1 MDAATNSANNVTHF
15 GKTFERSEAMVDLS
29 ELTPDAQTRIKV
41 KEAEVD
47 QLLHEVSTC
56 EDLLR
61 KLDWLDYAAE
71 FTVDASGASFERE
84 DRRTE
89 ARETRRLCLKE
100 SVSVL
105 FDSIAEEHWNVV
117 APDVDKF
124 TERLREISD
133 YLFRRC
139 GARTELAPETQ
150 ARVLEWKKRAYQQL
164 AETQTQKA
172 ARPSGV
178 ASNLSKRRTAN
189 DILTEAKI
197 KLRLTHEKLAEKMD
211 IDRKA
216 YFALK
221 NGGKRVSETTYRKA
235 ATYLRCEVSDL
246 KPAE

>member
-1 MDAATNSANNVTHF
+1 MGDF
-15 GKTFERSEAMVDLS
+15 S
-29 ELTPDAQTRIKV
+29 ELTPDAQTRIKAKV
-41 KEAEVD
+41 AAVD
-47 QLLHEVSTC
+47 QLLHEVSTS

-61 KLDWLDYAAE
+61 KLDWIDDAAQ
-71 FTVDASGASFERE
+71 FTVDASGASFERA

-89 ARETRRLCLKE
+89 AHETRKVFLKGA
-100 SVSVL
+100 VRVL
-105 FDSIAEEHWNVV
+105 FDSIAEEYWSVL

-133 YLFRRC
+133 YVLHRC
-139 GARTELAPETQ
+139 GARTELAPEAQ
-150 ARVLEWKKRAYQQL
+150 ARVLEWRKRAYQQL

-172 ARPSGV
+172 ARPAGV
-178 ASNLSKRRTAN
+178 ASTLSKRRTAH

-216 YFALK
+216 YFAMK
-221 NGGKRVSETTYRKA
+221 NGGKKVSETTYRKA
-235 ATYLRCEVSDL
+235 ATFLRCEVSDL